1 MIFFLMIR
9 QKAAAYNVSEFL
21 PIINFSSI
29 TKRES
34 IMKVY
39 ALLIMA
45 IVALAGCST
54 SYKGSIKATNSPD
67 ASKSGT
73 YVASQGT
80 GHSAVLI
87 NR

>member
-1 MIFFLMIR
+1 MTR
-9 QKAAAYNVSEFL
+9 QVGAAYNSSARL

-34 IMKVY
+34 IMKIY

-54 SYKGSIKATNSPD
+54 SYKGSIKAINSPD

-80 GHSAVLI
+80 GHSAVLV

>member
-1 MIFFLMIR
+1 MIR
-9 QKAAAYNVSEFL
+9 QEDATDH
-21 PIINFSSI
+21 FSSLLLLFNGLSL
-29 TKRES
+29 TKQES
-34 IMKVY
+34 IMKIY
-39 ALLIMA
+39 ALLVVA

-54 SYKGSIKATNSPD
+54 SYKGSIKAQNSPD
-67 ASKSGT
+67 ASKSVT